1 MEKKAGR
8 LYGREFMSH
17 EENRRIKQ
25 QYDRIAARYDLVDRL
40 IPRSWRVKA
49 TQLAYGRVLEAGV
62 GTGLN
67 LPYYTDRCQE
77 IVGIDLSLP
86 MLEQAAQRVHQC
98 KVPVVLA
105 EMDIQALDL
114 ASASFDCVLVS
125 FVFCTVADPLQGLR
139 ECLRVLRPGGRMI
152 LLEHM
157 ASDRPWLRGAMN
169 RLNPI
174 TVRLLGDNINR
185 QTSRSVELAGLHAES
200 SENLFGD
207 VVRLIVASR
216 WIADS

>member
-1 MEKKAGR
+1 MAQ
-8 LYGREFMSH
+8 
-17 EENRRIKQ
+17 EENQRIKQ
-25 QYDRIAARYDLVDRL
+25 QYARIAGSYDLVDRL
-40 IPRSWRVKA
+40 IPRNWRVKA

-86 MLEQAAQRVHQC
+86 MLKQAALRVPQC

-114 ASASFDCVLVS
+114 ASSSFDCVLVS

-139 ECLRVLRPGGRMI
+139 ECLRVLRPGGRLI

-157 ASDRPWLRGAMN
+157 VSDHSWLRGAMD

-174 TVRLLGDNINR
+174 TVHLLGDHINR
-185 QTSRSVELAGLHAES
+185 QTGTTISTAGFQIES

-207 VVRLIVASR
+207 VVRLIVAR
-216 WIADS
+216 RLVAGC

>member
-1 MEKKAGR
+1 
-8 LYGREFMSH
+8 MSH

-67 LPYYTDRCQE
+67 LPYYTDRCQK

-125 FVFCTVADPLQGLR
+125 FVFCTGSGLKVAQG
-139 ECLRVLRPGGRMI
+139 PPAI
-152 LLEHM
+152 TI
-157 ASDRPWLRGAMN
+157 GA
-169 RLNPI
+169 
-174 TVRLLGDNINR
+174 VS
-185 QTSRSVELAGLHAES
+185 SRSTQQTGTRPICRMSGMLK
-200 SENLFGD
+200 
-207 VVRLIVASR
+207 
-216 WIADS
+216 

>member
-1 MEKKAGR
+1 
-8 LYGREFMSH
+8 MSH

-40 IPRSWRVKA
+40 IPRSWRIKA

-98 KVPVVLA
+98 KVPDVLA
-105 EMDIQALDL
+105 
-114 ASASFDCVLVS
+114 
-125 FVFCTVADPLQGLR
+125 
-139 ECLRVLRPGGRMI
+139 
-152 LLEHM
+152 
-157 ASDRPWLRGAMN
+157 
-169 RLNPI
+169 
-174 TVRLLGDNINR
+174 
-185 QTSRSVELAGLHAES
+185 
-200 SENLFGD
+200 
-207 VVRLIVASR
+207 
-216 WIADS
+216 

>member
-114 ASASFDCVLVS
+114 ASSSFDCVLVS
-125 FVFCTVADPLQGLR
+125 FVFSESTCFILAFSLAATVG
-139 ECLRVLRPGGRMI
+139 I
-152 LLEHM
+152 LLFI
-157 ASDRPWLRGAMN
+157 SDSP
-169 RLNPI
+169 PSYCSI
-174 TVRLLGDNINR
+174 
-185 QTSRSVELAGLHAES
+185 
-200 SENLFGD
+200 
-207 VVRLIVASR
+207 
-216 WIADS
+216 